1 VQQPIGEFSTSADS
15 ESWNSNSAEFSKAT
29 KVVGTRRFSVNAY
42 DFNAYDKDSE

>member
-1 VQQPIGEFSTSADS
+1 VEQQLSRV
-15 ESWNSNSAEFSKAT
+15 SKAT